1 MLSSSAT
8 EIIKTTDTR
17 QLPNA
22 CQRSDASTGRPVARH
37 GQRRVG
43 PPFNARHRDRL
54 AARQP
59 ADNRLPIRSRWAIED
74 VTCGPRAAGIAA
86 ILGKPLFSKG
96 QMRLRHWDLF
106 SLREG
111 AEPRGLGGDR
121 RLRFSLALAR
131 SGGHAGPLRTGIFR
145 VKVGGRIQ
153 PLSLSGGRGHSAL
166 PGVDLLQHVETHS
179 HLEVGCDAHVPNM
192 SSTALRVSYK
202 PINPRG
208 RSTPFDP

>member
-8 EIIKTTDTR
+8 EIIKTSDTR

-22 CQRSDASTGRPVARH
+22 CQRSDASAGRPVARR
-37 GQRRVG
+37 GERRVG

-59 ADNRLPIRSRWAIED
+59 ADNRSTIRSRQAIED

-86 ILGKPLFSKG
+86 ILGKPLFSKN
-96 QMRLRHWDLF
+96 QMRLRHWNLAGPLGDAVPESLHIADLF

-121 RLRFSLALAR
+121 RLRFSPALAR
-131 SGGHAGPLRTGIFR
+131 SGGHAVTLRTGDISCQR
-145 VKVGGRIQ
+145 ARKDTAGQLAR
-153 PLSLSGGRGHSAL
+153 
-166 PGVDLLQHVETHS
+166 
-179 HLEVGCDAHVPNM
+179 PNR
-192 SSTALRVSYK
+192 A
-202 PINPRG
+202 
-208 RSTPFDP
+208 